1 MPDSVQ
7 NVIVHK
13 TVFLQRLADFV
24 RMGYGSWVDG
34 YCEPSAAAGLARKFA
49 RYYATDL
56 DRHRR
61 CRARKLGEASAVLL
75 MHELNGEGRLLFV
88 LLLTRGTH
96 PARQLEPRLQ
106 SALDPAHR
114 LVVDQFELVRLTR
127 RDSVKPVYTWRL
139 EKSAYE
145 KMRSRVIDT
154 VRRGS
159 DRDIRQ
165 LIVSMY
171 RTPGFSG
178 VRSQIGKC
186 CQLFRNEWKRSR
198 KGPCPAFP
206 RKLFYVS
213 RLRVI
218 SVPLPLWLSAQ
229 TRRASDLNS
238 VAPQRDWQTDLVTS
252 RRKKN

>member
-1 MPDSVQ
+1 VPDSVQ
-7 NVIVHK
+7 SVIVHK
-13 TVFLQRLADFV
+13 TVLLQRLADFI
-24 RMGYGSWVDG
+24 RMGYDSWVAG

-75 MHELNGEGRLLFV
+75 MHELNGQGRLLFV
-88 LLLTRGTH
+88 LLLTCGTH
-96 PARQLEPRLQ
+96 PARQLEARLQ

-127 RDSVKPVYTWRL
+127 KGSDKPVYTWRL
-139 EKSAYE
+139 EKSAY
-145 KMRSRVIDT
+145 KNIRSRVIDT

-159 DRDIRQ
+159 ERDIRQ
-165 LIVSMY
+165 LIVSLY

-186 CQLFRNEWKRSR
+186 CQLFRNEWKRVR

-206 RKLFYVS
+206 PKLFYVS
-213 RLRVI
+213 RLPVV
-218 SVPLPLWLSAQ
+218 SVPLSVWLSAQ
-229 TRRASDLNS
+229 SRRASDLKS
-238 VAPQRDWQTDLVTS
+238 VISTRIAGTS
-252 RRKKN
+252 TSGSG